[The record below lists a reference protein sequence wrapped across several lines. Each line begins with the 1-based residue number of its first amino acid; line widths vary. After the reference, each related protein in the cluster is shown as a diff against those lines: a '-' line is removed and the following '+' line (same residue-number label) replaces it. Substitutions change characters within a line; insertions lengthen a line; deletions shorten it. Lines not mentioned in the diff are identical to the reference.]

1 MVVHAVKT
9 SGEVTDKKSSVA
21 QNVPKP
27 SFDVVT
33 ELKVLKTDV
42 ASLKT
47 LNAEIAHIRE
57 SLQQPAFA
65 SPQFAIPSQRASD
78 REIVQCQAHCQPN
91 QTEQSISTPEY
102 ASTIDCTDSS
112 FHSKKVLQLSTAK
125 NRGPLHALLS
135 MWQ

>member
-78 REIVQCQAHCQPN
+78 REIVQCQAHWTSPGAN
-91 QTEQSISTPEY
+91 QTRLNTQFQP
-102 ASTIDCTDSS
+102 
-112 FHSKKVLQLSTAK
+112 Q
-125 NRGPLHALLS
+125 NMPR
-135 MWQ
+135 Q